1 MRLMPLD
8 PASPVPEPPSLEQ
21 AAPEGSVPR
30 RSTRWRSLA
39 TPALLFVATCLSVLW
54 TGSLMTNQ
62 WRPPVTL
69 AELASGWVYALPLMS
84 ILLSHEFGHYV
95 AARIHRVPA
104 SLPHFLPLPVLSPFG
119 TLGAVIAMPERIRS
133 RNALLDIG
141 AAGPLAGMAVAL
153 PVIVYGLTLS
163 PVQTQPDGAYWQEGQ
178 SLLYWLLKY
187 LVKGSIPSGYDVI
200 VHPTALAGWVGLFV
214 TMINLIPW
222 GQLDGGHI
230 AFALL
235 GPLQNR
241 IARLVRWGVFGFFLY
256 NLVSFVG
263 PVLLGQSPMPLG
275 VAFENSLTWLVW
287 FGLLSVMG
295 RVMGPDHPPVEA
307 GALSPARRGV
317 AVLCLLLFILLFMPT
332 PLASY
337 PGAPATENLSSSAA
351 RTTSG
356 T

>member
-1 MRLMPLD
+1 MRLMPPD
-8 PASPVPEPPSLEQ
+8 SKPAPDSG
-21 AAPEGSVPR
+21 GSPR
-30 RSTRWRSLA
+30 RAASLRSFV

-54 TGSLMTNQ
+54 TGSLMTNE
-62 WRPPVTL
+62 WSPPSTL
-69 AELASGWVYALPLMS
+69 GELAGGWVYALPLMS
-84 ILLSHEFGHYV
+84 ILLCHEFGHYV
-95 AARIHRVPA
+95 AARIHGVPA

-119 TLGAVIAMPERIRS
+119 TLGAVITMPERIRS

-153 PVIVYGLTLS
+153 PVLVYGLTLS
-163 PVQTQPDGAYWQEGQ
+163 PVEVQPSGAYWQEGQ

-187 LVKGSIPSGYDVI
+187 LVKGSIPSGHDVI

-256 NLVSFVG
+256 NLASFVG
-263 PVLLGQSPMPLG
+263 PVLLSQSPMPIG
-275 VAFENSLTWLVW
+275 VAIENSLTWLVW
-287 FGLLSVMG
+287 FGLLSLLG
-295 RVMGPDHPPVEA
+295 RVMGNEHPPVEA

-317 AVLCLLLFILLFMPT
+317 AVLCLMLFILLFMPT

-337 PGAPATENLSSSAA
+337 PGEPEAENFTSSAA

>member
-1 MRLMPLD
+1 MLQMALD
-8 PASPVPEPPSLEQ
+8 PQPPVPERAGPPR
-21 AAPEGSVPR
+21 AV
-30 RSTRWRSLA
+30 RSGGVA

-54 TGSLMTNQ
+54 TGSLMTNE
-62 WRPPVTL
+62 WRSPVTL
-69 AELASGWVYALPLMS
+69 EELAGGWVYALPLMS
-84 ILLSHEFGHYV
+84 ILLCHELGHYV
-95 AARIHRVPA
+95 AARIHGVPA

-153 PVIVYGLTLS
+153 PVIVYGLSLS
-163 PVQTQPDGAYWQEGQ
+163 PVQAQPSGPYWQEGQ

-187 LVKGSIPSGYDVI
+187 LVKGSIPSGHDVI

-256 NLVSFVG
+256 NLASFVG
-263 PVLLGQSPMPLG
+263 PVLLSGSPMPLG
-275 VAFENSLTWLVW
+275 VAVENSLTWLVW
-287 FGLLSVMG
+287 FGLLSLLG
-295 RVMGPDHPPVEA
+295 RMMGPDHPPVEA
-307 GALSPARRGV
+307 GPLSPARRGV

-337 PGAPATENLSSSAA
+337 PAAPDAGNFSSSAA